1 MITCHIRHLFHVHNE
16 FHFAFL
22 LHFQGLAQSTSHLP
36 LGSDLKILK
45 QHRSLCKEEKIRN
58 DYQNTEDVQTRRL
71 GQCQSEASLDKDI
84 AKLKEIEHYRTADY
98 MNESLKILTFDEL
111 VTKKAAQDRKNDVF
125 KKQMMRERSRAE
137 ARDLAMS
144 QVSSVTWSYI
154 SRRFYSIFFPYESRI
169 SSLGNC
175 IIK

>member
-1 MITCHIRHLFHVHNE
+1 
-16 FHFAFL
+16 
-22 LHFQGLAQSTSHLP
+22 
-36 LGSDLKILK
+36 
-45 QHRSLCKEEKIRN
+45 
-58 DYQNTEDVQTRRL
+58 
-71 GQCQSEASLDKDI
+71 
-84 AKLKEIEHYRTADY
+84 